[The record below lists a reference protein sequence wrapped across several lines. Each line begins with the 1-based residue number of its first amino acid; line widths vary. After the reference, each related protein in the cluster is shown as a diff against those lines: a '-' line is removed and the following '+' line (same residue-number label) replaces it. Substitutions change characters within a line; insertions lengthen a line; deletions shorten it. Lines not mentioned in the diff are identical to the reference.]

1 MQEISYSDLLEP
13 SYCSREPQQPLETE
27 DGGGGGEEPGWG
39 QAVGTPYSPRLLD
52 GWLGAGKHR
61 TFLTFPSYIV
71 SIRYHDDGLVI
82 KVCCLT
88 ELVYFSLFDDLC
100 PLRRVC
106 PLSLLSPE
114 DGGEEPLAQLS
125 PHGLPG
131 AQSGSAVAHQVGAV
145 QTEGEAAEDQPLQGE
160 AATMLAQSDRKIER

>member
-27 DGGGGGEEPGWG
+27 EGGGEEPSWG

-71 SIRYHDDGLVI
+71 SIKMMVD
-82 KVCCLT
+82 
-88 ELVYFSLFDDLC
+88 DDLEI
-100 PLRRVC
+100 
-106 PLSLLSPE
+106 S
-114 DGGEEPLAQLS
+114 
-125 PHGLPG
+125 
-131 AQSGSAVAHQVGAV
+131 
-145 QTEGEAAEDQPLQGE
+145 
-160 AATMLAQSDRKIER
+160 